1 MKILLADDHSMI
13 RQGLVL
19 LLRQSYPNSEITEK
33 SNGDELREA
42 LQNTTQLFD
51 IVVTDLFMP
60 GPPVIEIIKQARDNG
75 NKVPII
81 ILSMS
86 LPERNA
92 VRVIRAGANGYLSKD
107 TVPEELIKA
116 MEHVMKGKKYIT
128 PEIASLLADA
138 YLDDTEKKPHESLS
152 DREFEVFQML
162 AQGKTVTHIA
172 EDLKVSINTVSTY
185 KSRILEKMN
194 FQSFADI
201 IKYAHANNLV

>member
-19 LLRQSYPNSEITEK
+19 LLKQSYPFAEVIEVSDAFGLKEK
-33 SNGDELREA
+33 INKEK
-42 LQNTTQLFD
+42 FD

-60 GPPVIEIIKQARDNG
+60 GPPVIEVIKEVRDTG
-75 NKVPII
+75 NKIPII

-92 VRVIRAGANGYLSKD
+92 VRVIRAGANAFLNKD
-107 TVPEELIKA
+107 AVPEELGKA
-116 MEHVMKGKKYIT
+116 IEFVKQGRKYIT

-138 YLDDTEKKPHESLS
+138 YLDDTEKKPHETLS

-162 AQGKTVTHIA
+162 AQGKTVTQIG
-172 EDLKVSINTVSTY
+172 ESLNVSINTISTY

-201 IKYAHANNLV
+201 IKYAHKNGLV

>member
-19 LLRQSYPNSEITEK
+19 LLKQSYPSAEITEK
-33 SNGDELREA
+33 SNAGELKDA
-42 LQNTTQLFD
+42 LEQHKYD
-51 IVVTDLFMP
+51 IVITDLFMP
-60 GPPVIEIIKQARDNG
+60 GPPVIEIIKHIRDAG

-107 TVPEELIKA
+107 TVPDELIRA
-116 MEHVMKGKKYIT
+116 MQFVLQGRKYIT
-128 PEIASLLADA
+128 PEIAALLADA
-138 YLDDTEKKPHESLS
+138 YLDDVEKKPHEKLS

-162 AQGKTVTHIA
+162 SQGKTVTQIA
-172 EDLKVSINTVSTY
+172 EALHVSINTISTY

-201 IKYAHANNLV
+201 IKYAHAHSLI

>member
-1 MKILLADDHSMI
+1 MKILLVDDHAMI

-19 LLRQSYPNSEITEK
+19 LLRQTYPSAEITEH
-33 SNGDELREA
+33 SDAGQLRDAVQKKE
-42 LQNTTQLFD
+42 FD
-51 IVVTDLFMP
+51 IVITDLFMP
-60 GPPVIEIIKQARDNG
+60 GPPVIEIIKQVRDSG
-75 NKVPII
+75 SKVPII

-116 MEHVMKGKKYIT
+116 MQFVMQGRKYIT

-138 YLDDTEKKPHESLS
+138 YLDDTEKKPHETLS

-162 AQGKTVTHIA
+162 AQGKTITQIA
-172 EDLKVSINTVSTY
+172 EALHVSINTISTY
-185 KSRILEKMN
+185 KSRILDKMN
-194 FQSFADI
+194 FQNFADI
-201 IKYAHANNLV
+201 IKYAHANNLI

>member
-1 MKILLADDHSMI
+1 M
-13 RQGLVL
+13 
-19 LLRQSYPNSEITEK
+19 
-33 SNGDELREA
+33 
-42 LQNTTQLFD
+42 
-51 IVVTDLFMP
+51 
-60 GPPVIEIIKQARDNG
+60 G

-116 MEHVMKGKKYIT
+116 MEHVMRGKKYIT

>member
-19 LLRQSYPNSEITEK
+19 LLRQSYPNAEITEK

-42 LQNTTQLFD
+42 LQNTSQVYD
-51 IVVTDLFMP
+51 IIVTDLFMP
-60 GPPVIEIIKQARDNG
+60 GPPVIEIIKQARDSG

-116 MEHVMKGKKYIT
+116 MEHVMRGKKYIT

>member
-19 LLRQSYPNSEITEK
+19 LLRQSYPMAEIIEK
-33 SNGDELREA
+33 NNADELLEGI
-42 LQNTTQLFD
+42 NKEKVD
-51 IVVTDLFMP
+51 IVITDLFMP
-60 GPPVIEIIKQARDNG
+60 GQPVIEIVKQVRESG

-107 TVPEELIKA
+107 TVPEELIRA
-116 MEHVMKGKKYIT
+116 MEFVLQGRKYIT
-128 PEIASLLADA
+128 PEIAALLADA
-138 YLDDTEKKPHESLS
+138 YLEDTEKKPHEALS

-162 AQGKTVTHIA
+162 SQGKSVSQIA
-172 EDLKVSINTVSTY
+172 EALHVSINTISTY

-201 IKYAHANNLV
+201 IKYAHANKLI